1 MCPPVSAL
9 RLRAHDG
16 MRRMTVP
23 TGRSIILADAPIAEA
38 AGAAHEYYSKPP
50 IPGHFLASRFFAGI
64 SA

>member
-1 MCPPVSAL
+1 
-9 RLRAHDG
+9 
-16 MRRMTVP
+16 MRRVTVP

-50 IPGHFLASRFFAGI
+50 IPWHFLASRFFAGI